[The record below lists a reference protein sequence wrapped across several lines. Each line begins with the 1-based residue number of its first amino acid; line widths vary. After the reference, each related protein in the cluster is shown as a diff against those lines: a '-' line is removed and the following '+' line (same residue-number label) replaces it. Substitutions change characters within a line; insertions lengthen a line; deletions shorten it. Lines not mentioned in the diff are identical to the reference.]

1 MTSQRLASSRVVS
14 ASSVSRLTASV
25 STTMASVPDAN
36 ARARTRRSRWAV
48 VEHAAQGVDDGVV
61 GAAAAPGAQRGAL
74 LGGQVLLNEPL
85 LEAVLDHLAERA
97 LVGEHPAS
105 ICLICLALM

>member
-1 MTSQRLASSRVVS
+1 
-14 ASSVSRLTASV
+14 
-25 STTMASVPDAN
+25 MASVPDAN